1 MVLGPNKTGVI
12 QDMLFWASTNDN
24 RHTYR
29 DREAPRQDGDN
40 SISYQLKRA
49 AVEWELSEKSSGLF
63 LAPESCRVNVFPL
76 KILSHTLPLILL
88 VFIPVVLKPDCISDL
103 SGIPSKI
110 TDIWVSPPCNPL
122 PQRFW
127 LISSGYDLDICSFRI
142 SPGECNVQPTLRN
155 RDLHDS
161 FKCINVSQIATAS
174 H

>member
-1 MVLGPNKTGVI
+1 MVLGPNKIGVI
-12 QDMLFWASTNDN
+12 QDMLFWASTNDIDT
-24 RHTYR
+24 HTETVKLPGR
-29 DREAPRQDGDN
+29 MGTTQFPTN
-40 SISYQLKRA
+40 SRGLQ
-49 AVEWELSEKSSGLF
+49 WSENSQKKSSGLF
-63 LAPESCRVNVFPL
+63 LAPESCRVNIFPL
-76 KILSHTLPLILL
+76 KVLSHTLPLILL
-88 VFIPVVLKPDCISDL
+88 VFIPVVLKPDCISDS

-110 TDIWVSPPCNPL
+110 TDIWVSPPRNPF